1 MRAST
6 LASALLPAV
15 LLLAVAVAQEDSAPG
30 RSHRVIEGLDTWLLV
45 PDGIDKEKPASLVVI
60 LHGLGGTASG
70 MAGTLALWEDDGYV
84 VCAPKSKGDGW
95 TPADIKAVLRIAA
108 HLKATL
114 PIDPAKV
121 HVVGFSNGGWN
132 LAALAFDD
140 ELHPCSATW
149 VAAGY
154 NGGAV
159 PKWARK
165 GMGAL
170 ALAGADDPNADAAR
184 KTVELL
190 QDKVRSV
197 EVRLQPGLG
206 HSWPNEHEVYLR
218 WWMGVQEGRFVP
230 GEDRNFAW
238 GDDLDAAL
246 AELQG
251 AKKGGLMVYLFSAE
265 DAAKPEAKAL
275 QNEIF
280 GDALVRRL
288 GAQLA
293 CVKLDAATNAEVM
306 ARVGAKE
313 TPAVA
318 VLKKDGKVAKLLDGK
333 IKASSLAA
341 ALRAVAPDKSMPKD

>member
-1 MRAST
+1 MRAS
-6 LASALLPAV
+6 ALFS
-15 LLLAVAVAQEDSAPG
+15 LLLVAVAVADEGPAPG
-30 RSHRVIEGLDTWLLV
+30 KTNRVIEGLDTWLLV
-45 PDGIDKEKPASLVVI
+45 PDEIDKEKPASLVLI

-70 MAGTLALWEDDGYV
+70 MAATLALWEDDGYV

-95 TPADIKAVLRIAA
+95 SPADIKAVLRIGA

-121 HVVGFSNGGWN
+121 HVVGYSNGGWN
-132 LAALAFDD
+132 LASIAFDD
-140 ELHPCSATW
+140 DLHPCSATW

-184 KTVELL
+184 KTVDLL
-190 QDKVRSV
+190 REKVRSV

-206 HSWPNEHEVYLR
+206 HSWPNEHEAYLR
-218 WWMGVQEGRFVP
+218 WWMGAQEGRFVP
-230 GEDRNFAW
+230 GEDRNFDW
-238 GDDLDAAL
+238 GDDLEAAL
-246 AELQG
+246 ARVEG
-251 AKKGGLMVYLFSAE
+251 AKKGGLLVYLFSAD

-275 QNEIF
+275 QNEIL
-280 GDALVRRL
+280 GDPLVRRF

-293 CVKLDAATNAEVM
+293 CVKLDASAHPEVM
-306 ARVGAKE
+306 ERVGAAE

-318 VLKKDGKVAKLLDGK
+318 VLKKDGKLAKLLTGK
-333 IKASSLAA
+333 IKAQALAS
-341 ALRAVAPDKSMPKD
+341 ALRAVAPDKSLPKD